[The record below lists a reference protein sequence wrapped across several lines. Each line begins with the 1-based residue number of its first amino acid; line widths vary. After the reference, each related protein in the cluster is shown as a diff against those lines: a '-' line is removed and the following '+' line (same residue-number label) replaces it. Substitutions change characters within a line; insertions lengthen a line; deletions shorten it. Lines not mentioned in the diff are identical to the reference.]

1 MTGRPPSSGTPEQAG
16 RPAGLLTRVRVTA
29 GAAGAVVLGALPH
42 LLHHAGPL
50 AGAALFAGV
59 GGSILFGALG
69 LVAAAPFL
77 IKVRRRSGSWRKPAI
92 LLTVFAAMF
101 AVSTLVVGP
110 AIRGDDAVDH
120 DSRPAGH
127 DQHR

>member
-1 MTGRPPSSGTPEQAG
+1 MTDRPGTPEEAG
-16 RPAGLLTRVRVTA
+16 RTGGLLTRVRVSV

-42 LLHHAGPL
+42 VLHHAGPL

-59 GGSILFGALG
+59 GGSLLFGALG

-92 LLTVFAAMF
+92 LLAVFTAMF
-101 AVSTLVVGP
+101 AVSTFVVGP
-110 AIRGDDAVDH
+110 AIRGDEGAEH